1 MKEHSAVQTHLYFI
15 FNSFDVVK
23 KDNEFWTE
31 RLKKEYDIREK
42 QKGTPYTKWLK
53 YLKEKHL
60 YCEYVKDIKVL
71 MKECCSKGGHFDQFI
86 SQVVFTPCTM
96 HQVKEVAMH
105 LDSHVPFRHYNGGY
119 WKSKFNDFE
128 AEGNL
133 EARKRLL
140 ANRLYHMNTPS
151 VTHHKYLGSVKPSS
165 HFLDDLIDKI
175 FFIKRNKNG

>member
-1 MKEHSAVQTHLYFI
+1 MKEHSAVQSHLYFI
-15 FNSFDVVK
+15 FNSSDLVNK
-23 KDNEFWTE
+23 NNKFWTE
-31 RLKKEYDIREK
+31 RLKKEYDIRER

-53 YLKEKHL
+53 YLKEEHL

-71 MKECCSKGGHFDQFI
+71 MNECSIKDMYWTQFI

-96 HQVKEVAMH
+96 HQVEEVVMH
-105 LDSHVPFRHYNGGY
+105 LDNHVPFRHYNGGY

-151 VTHHKYLGSVKPSS
+151 VTHHKYLGSVKPTS

-175 FFIKRNKNG
+175 FFIKRK